1 MAEID
6 NILAKVKAGMAKTNL
21 FSITIPFIGLSESL
35 VFGGKGT
42 QLPSSELGVLE
53 IPHRGRKLKVPG
65 QRTFSDWTVTVM
77 ETQSME
83 VRTKLEL
90 WMETLNGTSSNNI
103 DSSNTVTANVSLI
116 RGDGRKSIT
125 FNLYGAFPT
134 NIGTVDVSFDEQTAP
149 LEYQVTFSYA
159 YHTMTVGGG
168 S

>member
-6 NILAKVKAGMAKTNL
+6 TILTKVKAGMAKTNL
-21 FSITIPFIGLSESL
+21 FAIEMPFRGVDKSLSFS
-35 VFGGKGT
+35 GKGT

-83 VRTKLEL
+83 VRIKLEE
-90 WMETLNGTSSNNI
+90 WMELLNGSYTNEI
-103 DSSNTVTANVSLI
+103 DSSRVVTARVALV
-116 RGDGRKSIT
+116 RGDGQKSIT
-125 FNLYGAFPT
+125 FNLFGAFPT

-159 YHTMTVGGG
+159 YHTMTSGG
-168 S
+168 SF

>member
-21 FSITIPFIGLSESL
+21 FLITIPFIGLSDSL
-35 VFGGKGT
+35 VFSGKGT

-90 WMETLNGTSSNNI
+90 WMERLNGTSSNAI
-103 DSSNTVTANVSLI
+103 DSSNTVTASVALL
-116 RGDGRKSIT
+116 RGDGTKSIT
-125 FNLYGAFPT
+125 FNLEGAFPT

-159 YHTMTVGGG
+159 YHTMTVRAG
-168 S
+168 